1 MSEVT
6 FSTAQLAAIIAMAG
20 AGGSSQV
27 QQVQQSGYCPA
38 SAGFT
43 SLVGKRMLIRG
54 YASGVFFGTVVAVN
68 GREVEMA
75 NARRLWSWEA
85 AKGISLSAI
94 SVDGVKASGCRF
106 PQPME
111 RVVVTDA
118 LEYITVSATAA
129 ASIDAVPI
137 TEAR

>member
-20 AGGSSQV
+20 AGSSSQV
-27 QQVQQSGYCPA
+27 QQGGYCPA

-43 SLVGKRMLIRG
+43 PLVGKRVLVRG

-68 GREVEMA
+68 GREVELVK
-75 NARRLWSWEA
+75 ARRLWSWEA
-85 AKGISLSAI
+85 TKGISLSAV
-94 SVDGVKASGCRF
+94 SVNGVKASGCRF
-106 PQPME
+106 PEPME

-129 ASIDAVPI
+129 ASIDAVPT